1 MPQIRCCCRFIL
13 MKLMKFG
20 GVMRKHEV
28 RDTFSDEDLLVHLGK
43 SRVRSARASA
53 RTLHADTRAGQTD
66 YGSQL

>member
-1 MPQIRCCCRFIL
+1 
-13 MKLMKFG
+13 
-20 GVMRKHEV
+20 MRKHEV